1 MKEQAGFFPGKTG
14 PVADLREVL
23 IIPNSE

>member
-1 MKEQAGFFPGKTG
+1 MKEQTGFFPGKTG
-14 PVADLREVL
+14 PVADLRKIL